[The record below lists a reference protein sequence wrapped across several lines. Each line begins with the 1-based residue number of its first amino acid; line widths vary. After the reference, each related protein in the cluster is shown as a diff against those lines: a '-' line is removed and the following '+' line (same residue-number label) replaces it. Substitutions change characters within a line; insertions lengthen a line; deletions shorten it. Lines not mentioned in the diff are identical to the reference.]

1 MRKRTV
7 SADPKARAR
16 SHQLMAASLLSSS
29 LAGLLLVLAM
39 DDPGNPVRWAVL
51 AGWIVFAVSGNIYAW
66 RRYYREYPPE
76 PWPGSTR
83 PRNGDAGREA
93 VIDDGLSGHPDG
105 ESDEPEEPRR

>member
-39 DDPGNPVRWAVL
+39 DDSFL
-51 AGWIVFAVSGNIYAW
+51 K
-66 RRYYREYPPE
+66 
-76 PWPGSTR
+76 
-83 PRNGDAGREA
+83 
-93 VIDDGLSGHPDG
+93 
-105 ESDEPEEPRR
+105 